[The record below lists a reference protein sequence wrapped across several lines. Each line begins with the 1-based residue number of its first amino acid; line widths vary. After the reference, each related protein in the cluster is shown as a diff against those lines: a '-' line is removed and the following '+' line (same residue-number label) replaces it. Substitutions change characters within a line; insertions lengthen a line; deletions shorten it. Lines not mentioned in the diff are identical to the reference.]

1 MKSHNVSTSY
11 TIFLTYRQDIRT
23 SMLLQCFYLHSQ
35 TLLYI
40 IFPGIKLALV
50 PTTVTST
57 IFQKIDWSKSD

>member
-1 MKSHNVSTSY
+1 MKSHNVGTSY

-23 SMLLQCFYLHSQ
+23 SMLLQCFYLYSQ